1 MRIPIYESK
10 LVKTV
15 RFEPEE
21 LGEIEQVTKIVLE
34 KAKEA
39 RQDSPT
45 ESEVIRMLV
54 RLGIE
59 EFHRRERAS
68 SQLPKNMR

>member
-10 LVKTV
+10 LVKTI

-21 LGEIEQVTKIVLE
+21 LEKIELVTKTQE
-34 KAKEA
+34 REA
-39 RQDSPT
+39 MEDREDLPS

-54 RLGIE
+54 RLGLEAFYERRNSKE
-59 EFHRRERAS
+59 ETS
-68 SQLPKNMR
+68 